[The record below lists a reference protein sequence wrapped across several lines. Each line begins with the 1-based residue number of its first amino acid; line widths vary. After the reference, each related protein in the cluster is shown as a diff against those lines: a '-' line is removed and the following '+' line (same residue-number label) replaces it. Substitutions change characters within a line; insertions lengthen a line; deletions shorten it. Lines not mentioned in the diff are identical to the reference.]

1 MTVTDPTT
9 SPVRQTVPLGPRWPT
24 IDPFLFCAHH
34 DDAYPAGDDVL
45 APAVPVDDRDL
56 GMDFSGQD
64 GWSMYHGL
72 VVPGFPQH
80 PHRGFETVTFV
91 RTGLIDHSDSLGAT
105 ARFGR
110 GDVQW
115 LTAGRGIVHAEM
127 FPLVERSG
135 PNPLELFQIW
145 LNLPA
150 ADKMVEPYFT
160 MFWDGDMPVVD
171 EGGARITVI
180 AGALAGAE
188 APAPPPDSYAA
199 HADADVAILH
209 IQLDPGATWTL
220 PAAAGPETAR
230 VLYVFEG
237 DAEGAV
243 DVAGTLVDNDTGVV
257 VDPTADVALRA
268 GVRPVE
274 ILVLQGRP
282 LGEPVAQQGP
292 FVMNTQDEIRQA
304 FLDYQRTGFG
314 GWPWSE
320 DGPTHAPDRGRFAR
334 HVDGRVE
341 EPSAT

>member
-1 MTVTDPTT
+1 
-9 SPVRQTVPLGPRWPT
+9 
-24 IDPFLFCAHH
+24 
-34 DDAYPAGDDVL
+34 
-45 APAVPVDDRDL
+45 
-56 GMDFSGQD
+56 
-64 GWSMYHGL
+64 
-72 VVPGFPQH
+72 
-80 PHRGFETVTFV
+80 
-91 RTGLIDHSDSLGAT
+91 
-105 ARFGR
+105 
-110 GDVQW
+110 
-115 LTAGRGIVHAEM
+115 M
-127 FPLVERSG
+127 FPLVARSA

-171 EGGARITVI
+171 RGGARITVI
-180 AGALAGAE
+180 AGSLPDGDGGEGDGRAE

-237 DAEGAV
+237 DTESAV
-243 DVAGTLVDNDTGVV
+243 DIAGTLVDNDTGVV
-257 VDPTADVALRA
+257 VDPTVDVELRA
-268 GVRPVE
+268 GVRQVE
-274 ILVLQGRP
+274 VLVLQGHP

-292 FVMNTQDEIRQA
+292 FVMTTQDEIRQA

-320 DGPTHAPDRGRFAR
+320 DGPTHAPDRGRFAQ

-341 EPSAT
+341 EPTTT